1 MQTQWTHT
9 HCSLAT
15 FDFRGGWASHLNLF
29 HPSPG
34 LLIVFPQL
42 VDLVEKTVGVASAT
56 WKVQF
61 RNFSTFVASW
71 KKKLGKF
78 TWQIHL
84 FCSKL
89 LANRI
94 DKFRRKS
101 TDSAALHGRMLR
113 VLDGSTTLR
122 KLRKSGVRG
131 KWFMPKFTRLVD
143 RTTCGVHGYMG
154 IWGSVDMEGLF
165 GAISASA
172 GVICFSHGERPTEG
186 RLTRGRGPSLG
197 NRSYK
202 C

>member
-1 MQTQWTHT
+1 MQRGK
-9 HCSLAT
+9 CSFVT
-15 FDFRGGWASHLNLF
+15 FALSL
-29 HPSPG
+29 
-34 LLIVFPQL
+34 Q
-42 VDLVEKTVGVASAT
+42 VAS
-56 WKVQF
+56 K
-61 RNFSTFVASW
+61 R
-71 KKKLGKF
+71 GKF

-154 IWGSVDMEGLF
+154 IWGSVDLWIWRGYSGRSLRVQASFAFPMASGQQRGGCPGGVAHRWETDLTNARNYKKSLLMIWALDF
-165 GAISASA
+165 IQKLAHIISDFDDS
-172 GVICFSHGERPTEG
+172 CFF
-186 RLTRGRGPSLG
+186 LV
-197 NRSYK
+197 
-202 C
+202 